1 MYIYLWY
8 MHIHIYIYA
17 HNVYIYVHTYNIH
30 SFVHLYNLHLLMHF
44 FVPVANSLD
53 KELAIL
59 FLSFL
64 PQPVCWVVQDWRSG
78 FLYCHC
84 PVYTTKCQRA
94 HASALFI
101 CSDFPSVK
109 ERTKT
114 ANAATDLLLVDT
126 RKGKKLPVE
135 INCVLLHFDVPS
147 LIHLKQNCKH
157 LLKLP
162 FIT

>member
-1 MYIYLWY
+1 

-30 SFVHLYNLHLLMHF
+30 SFVHLYNLHLLMHIF
-44 FVPVANSLD
+44 CICGKLTGQRTGNSF
-53 KELAIL
+53 
-59 FLSFL
+59 FLSLL
-64 PQPVCWVVQDWRSG
+64 PQPVSWVVQDWRSG

-94 HASALFI
+94 HASSLFI

-109 ERTKT
+109 EQTKT
-114 ANAATDLLLVDT
+114 ATAATDLLSVET
-126 RKGKKLPVE
+126 RKVKKLPVE
-135 INCVLLHFDVPS
+135 INCVLLHVDVPS
-147 LIHLKQNCKH
+147 LIHLKRNCKH